1 MLQWLIDIDKWVF
14 FAINGYHTEWLDWLM
29 WQFSGGFFWLVAL
42 FSIGFLLVKQFGK
55 KGWLLI
61 LIAGALFAISDQTS
75 NAFKKYLKRE
85 RPTHNPEMIKDINV
99 VADYRGGA
107 YGFYSGHASN
117 SFVLCTFAYFLLRNR
132 LKGAGWLFAF
142 AVLTSYSRIYLG
154 VHYPFDILMGAFV
167 GMALGMGGY
176 LIVRRTKLVPVDSSQ

>member
-1 MLQWLIDIDKWVF
+1 M
-14 FAINGYHTEWLDWLM
+14 
-29 WQFSGGFFWLVAL
+29 GFIRAMHL
-42 FSIGFLLVKQFGK
+42 
-55 KGWLLI
+55 
-61 LIAGALFAISDQTS
+61 T
-75 NAFKKYLKRE
+75 
-85 RPTHNPEMIKDINV
+85 
-99 VADYRGGA
+99 
-107 YGFYSGHASN
+107 
-117 SFVLCTFAYFLLRNR
+117 VLYCVHLPFFLLRNR